1 MTGSS
6 SSVANQAV
14 SLIQQWVRDGIFPV
28 GTLLPAQRE
37 LAAKVGISRASLREA
52 ISTLQGMGVVMARPG
67 KGVYVTA
74 VSPTA
79 ETQATP
85 PWRFAATHSLIDIY
99 QLRFA
104 LEGLTARLAALAI
117 STGEI
122 EELRQNAATMQRAIE
137 ADAYDEASQLDYEFH
152 TLIVTVSGNQVIR
165 EILRESAEVMRE
177 SQRLPYYRRGARNAT
192 FTEHSAII
200 EALAARQPEQA
211 QRAMERHIMLA
222 ARRAGVH
229 FPTGD
234 EKED

>member
-6 SSVANQAV
+6 ASVANQAV
-14 SLIQQWVRDGIFPV
+14 SLIQQWVRDGTFPA

-52 ISTLQGMGVVMARPG
+52 ISTLQGMGVVVSRPG

-74 VSPTA
+74 AGDSA
-79 ETQATP
+79 AATP

-117 STGEI
+117 SAGEI
-122 EELRQNAATMQRAIE
+122 EQLRQNAATMQRAIE

-192 FTEHSAII
+192 FVEHSAII

-234 EKED
+234 EKDE

>member
-79 ETQATP
+79 EAQATP

-117 STGEI
+117 STDEI

-200 EALAARQPEQA
+200 EALAARRPEQA

-234 EKED
+234 EKDD